1 MKEKFFRA
9 ILVAVLVILII
20 LTNAPYTERNK
31 TKVFTLPGLPR
42 PIAKGPVI
50 ITSAGQSIDAF
61 IVRDI
66 CNQLMIQN
74 FFMPQAKEEDLRDIN
89 TIVFAVG
96 YGSFG
101 MKLQGISYEEEKDRI
116 TKLLDKAE
124 EKKLTILTVSLD
136 GSQTG
141 DDKTEELLKLI
152 GIRSDYLI
160 GIRNS
165 GSEGVLAEAANEGDI
180 PLTLVI
186 GVNDISGPF
195 ASAFR

>member
-20 LTNAPYTERNK
+20 LTNAPYTDRNK